1 MKRRIICRLHAQQV
15 LQITVSS
22 HILWASNKFEQ
33 LCSNLYQHVPIPVRA
48 RTRAS
53 MRKRRYVMVLFLVA
67 VSASPVRDALLQVLC
82 SANTTYEVTELPGR
96 GGGLFAQLNYIAQ
109 QVTFRTLKGQRPAY
123 DVHARTRLKRYGN
136 DLLSTHFLPIPC
148 THVQRHTYVKQTME
162 EALAMLRSAP
172 RYLVVSHIV
181 GLLYRPRAT
190 DDTALLQLARHF
202 GSIDLAI
209 HVRRGDKLNVPHWD
223 KLERI
228 KVWDVPAILDEVAK
242 HVRPNGT
249 VLIASDD
256 DAFTREVNEQL
267 SRLGYVSLRLGN
279 DHQRF
284 DKHNKTIEAALVCDA
299 TCVAPRLALKQAFA
313 RARMLMVSTRSNV
326 GSHLLSCWGAA
337 NADAAP
343 RFVDLDGGSSNISAL
358 MINGKYFCD
367 LAYGSRCG
375 MCNGR
380 EAMQRERCST
390 LLLRELVKGLNI

>member
-1 MKRRIICRLHAQQV
+1 
-15 LQITVSS
+15 
-22 HILWASNKFEQ
+22 
-33 LCSNLYQHVPIPVRA
+33 
-48 RTRAS
+48 
-53 MRKRRYVMVLFLVA
+53 MVLFSVA
-67 VSASPVRDALLQVLC
+67 ASASPVRDALLQVLC

-96 GGGLFAQLNYIAQ
+96 GAGLFAQLNYIAQ

-136 DLLSTHFLPIPC
+136 DFLSTHFLPIPC
-148 THVQRHTYVKQTME
+148 THVKRHTDVKYTME
-162 EALAMLRSAP
+162 EALAMLRLAP
-172 RYLVVSHIV
+172 HYLVASHIL

-190 DDTALLQLARHF
+190 NDLDTALQLLARHF

-209 HVRRGDKLNVPHWD
+209 HVRRGDKLSE
-223 KLERI
+223 KRYYERI
-228 KVWDVPAILDEVAK
+228 KVWDVPAILDEVPK

-284 DKHNKTIEAALVCDA
+284 DKHNKSIEAALVCDA
-299 TCVAPRLALKQAFA
+299 TCVAPLLALKQAFA

-337 NADAAP
+337 NADAVP
-343 RFVDLDGGSSNISAL
+343 RFVNLDAGRSNISAL

-367 LAYGSRCG
+367 LALGSRCG
-375 MCNGR
+375 MCNSS
-380 EAMQRERCST
+380 EAMQRERWYSPS
-390 LLLRELVKGLNI
+390 R

>member
-1 MKRRIICRLHAQQV
+1 
-15 LQITVSS
+15 
-22 HILWASNKFEQ
+22 
-33 LCSNLYQHVPIPVRA
+33 
-48 RTRAS
+48 
-53 MRKRRYVMVLFLVA
+53 MRNRRYVMVLFSVA

-82 SANTTYEVTELPGR
+82 SANTTFEVTELPGR
-96 GGGLFAQLNYIAQ
+96 GAGLFAQLNYIAQ
-109 QVTFRTLKGQRPAY
+109 QVTFHTLKGQRPAY
-123 DVHARTRLKRYGN
+123 DVHGSTRLKRYGN

-148 THVQRHTYVKQTME
+148 THVKRHTDVKYTME

-172 RYLVVSHIV
+172 RYLVVSHIC

-190 DDTALLQLARHF
+190 DDTALQPLARHF

-209 HVRRGDKLNVPHWD
+209 HVRRGDKLYEPR

-228 KVWDVPAILDEVAK
+228 KMWDVPAILDEVAK

-284 DKHNKTIEAALVCDA
+284 DKHNKSIEAALVCDA
-299 TCVAPRLALKQAFA
+299 TCVAPLLALKQAFA

-343 RFVDLDGGSSNISAL
+343 RFVDLDGDSSNISAL

-375 MCNGR
+375 MCNTS
-380 EAMQRERCST
+380 EAMQRESWSFTSRC
-390 LLLRELVKGLNI
+390 K